1 VGFFV
6 CLGKQ
11 QNSQVESN
19 FDRLEKCVA
28 IIYKSPAKLRQRCKK
43 IDKMRIKRI
52 NIPKSSDNNDG
63 LENIKM
69 DKLVNIVLIAGKN
82 GSGKTRIL
90 NKIFNTFSSKPKK
103 NRLAQSLA
111 DKKNCL
117 SNIKIYEEQIS
128 KFETQLQIQT
138 DPIQQEETQRN
149 IDNRKKR
156 LEDEKNEL
164 KKCENEQE
172 WVQIET
178 DIQSDNYSFV
188 RFVPKSLDLQDCNTF
203 AKSQIISYA
212 STVDKVGID
221 NLPQGAFAKIQVI
234 QDRWFN
240 ATHQNTQVSE
250 EDKAKA
256 VADYENLQ
264 SIIEIFLNSKITRTI
279 NDEATLFGFP
289 MGQSNLSDGQKIL
302 LQFCLAI
309 YSQEESLKDLILVLD
324 EPENH
329 LHPSVIIETIE
340 KIQKCVS
347 NGQIWIATHSIPLL
361 AHFDP
366 SLIWYVEDNKIEHAG
381 KIPEKVL
388 HSLLGNEDEVAKLQ
402 DFISLPS
409 QYATSRYAF
418 ESLFEPGVS
427 LTDSND
433 PQSFQIRADLLKL
446 SETGI
451 LRILDFGAG
460 KGRLISNIVDLDETN
475 QEKLIEN
482 IEYIAYDKFP
492 NDKEHC
498 ESALIKAYGNCDK
511 KYFNDFNKLLSTY
524 DKDSF
529 DVVIMCNVLHEIDPK
544 DWLKL
549 FQNEGIV
556 SKLLSDKGILLLV
569 EDHQIP
575 IGEKAYQKGFLV
587 LDTPQLKDLFKIS
600 ETDKDFTYTDKRGDG
615 RLKAHQILKRCLI
628 QIDEITRLSAI
639 KSMSTTAR
647 ERILEIRE
655 KEKNYQNGKLH
666 GFWTQQFA
674 NAQLNLAEFT
684 TQ

>member
-1 VGFFV
+1 
-6 CLGKQ
+6 
-11 QNSQVESN
+11 
-19 FDRLEKCVA
+19 
-28 IIYKSPAKLRQRCKK
+28 
-43 IDKMRIKRI
+43 MRIKRI
-52 NIPKSSDNNDG
+52 DIPKSTDNNDG
-63 LENIKM
+63 LEHIKM
-69 DKLVNIVLIAGKN
+69 DKLDNIVLIAGKN

-90 NKIFNTFSSKPKK
+90 NKIFNTLNSKPTKTGISNAK
-103 NRLAQSLA
+103 TQLDTNKRNLASYEQSLISYDEQLKQTTNQA
-111 DKKNCL
+111 QID
-117 SNIKIYEEQIS
+117 NINRNITDHIRAKENAIQQIS
-128 KFETQLQIQT
+128 NLEFQL
-138 DPIQQEETQRN
+138 N
-149 IDNRKKR
+149 WK
-156 LEDEKNEL
+156 
-164 KKCENEQE
+164 
-172 WVQIET
+172 QIET
-178 DIQSDNYSFV
+178 SELTEGYSSV
-188 RFVPKSLDLQDCNTF
+188 RFVPKSLDLKDCNSF
-203 AKSQIISYA
+203 PKNQIISHA
-212 STVDKVGID
+212 TNINSVGID
-221 NLPQGAFAKIQVI
+221 NLPQGTFAKIQVI

-240 ATHQNTQVSE
+240 STHQHSQASKE
-250 EDKAKA
+250 EQESAI
-256 VADYENLQ
+256 ADYEKLKQ
-264 SIIEIFLNSKITRTI
+264 IIDIFLNTPIGRTI

-289 MGQSNLSDGQKIL
+289 MGKSNLSDGQKIL

-309 YSQEESLKDLILVLD
+309 YSQETALNDLILILD

-340 KIQKCVS
+340 RIQKCVS
-347 NGQIWIATHSIPLL
+347 NGQVWIATHSIPLL

-366 SLIWYVEDNKIEHAG
+366 SLIWYVENNKIGHAG

-388 HSLLGNEDEVAKLQ
+388 HSLLGNEDEVARLQ

-418 ESLFEPGVS
+418 ESLFEPGAV

-433 PQSFQIRADLLKL
+433 PQSFQVRTDLLKL
-446 SETGI
+446 STTGV
-451 LRILDFGAG
+451 LRVLDYGAG

-511 KYFNDFNKLLSTY
+511 KYFNDFNNLLSVY
-524 DKDSF
+524 DKGSF

-549 FQNEGIV
+549 FQNEGII
-556 SKLLSDKGILLLV
+556 SSLLSENGMLLLV

-600 ETDKDFTYTDKRGDG
+600 EKETDFTFTDKKGDG
-615 RLKAHQILKRCLI
+615 RLKAHQIPKRCLT
-628 QIDEITRLSAI
+628 QIDEASRLSAI
-639 KSMSTTAR
+639 KSMSVTAR
-647 ERILEIRE
+647 EKILEIRD

-674 NAQLNLAEFT
+674 NAQLNLAELT
-684 TQ
+684 TK

>member
-1 VGFFV
+1 M
-6 CLGKQ
+6 
-11 QNSQVESN
+11 
-19 FDRLEKCVA
+19 R
-28 IIYKSPAKLRQRCKK
+28 IKK
-43 IDKMRIKRI
+43 ID
-52 NIPKSSDNNDG
+52 IPKSTDNNDG
-63 LENIKM
+63 LEHIKM
-69 DKLVNIVLIAGKN
+69 DKLDNIVLIAGKN

-90 NKIFNTFSSKPKK
+90 NKIFATLSSKPTK
-103 NRLAQSLA
+103 NDITNSKTQLENNRRDLKAYENNIKSYEFQLSKA
-111 DKKNCL
+111 TNQTQIDQIN
-117 SNIKIYEEQIS
+117 SNIVDHKNALDNAKQQITHLE
-128 KFETQLQIQT
+128 FQL
-138 DPIQQEETQRN
+138 N
-149 IDNRKKR
+149 WK
-156 LEDEKNEL
+156 
-164 KKCENEQE
+164 
-172 WVQIET
+172 QIET
-178 DIQSDNYSFV
+178 SELTEGYSSV
-188 RFVPKSLDLQDCNTF
+188 RFVPKSLDLKDCNSF
-203 AKSQIISYA
+203 PKNQIISYA
-212 STVDKVGID
+212 TNINSVGI
-221 NLPQGAFAKIQVI
+221 NQLPQGTFAKIQVI

-240 ATHQNTQVSE
+240 STHQHSQASRE
-250 EDKAKA
+250 EQESAIT
-256 VADYENLQ
+256 DYEKLKH
-264 SIIEIFLNSKITRTI
+264 IIDIFLNTPIGRTI
-279 NDEATLFGFP
+279 NDEATLFSFP

-309 YSQEESLKDLILVLD
+309 YSQETALNDLILILD

-340 KIQKCVS
+340 RIQKCAS
-347 NGQIWIATHSIPLL
+347 NGQVWIATHSIPLL

-366 SLIWYVEDNKIEHAG
+366 SLIWFVENNKIGHAG

-388 HSLLGNEDEVAKLQ
+388 HSLLGNEDEVARLQ

-418 ESLFEPGVS
+418 ESLFEPGAV

-433 PQSFQIRADLLKL
+433 PQSFQVRTDLLKL

-451 LRILDFGAG
+451 LRILDYGAG

-498 ESALIKAYGNCDK
+498 KSALIKAYGNCEK
-511 KYFNDFNKLLSTY
+511 KYFNDFNNLLSVY
-524 DKDSF
+524 DKGSF
-529 DVVIMCNVLHEIDPK
+529 NVVIMCNVLHEIDPK

-549 FQNEGIV
+549 FQNDGII
-556 SKLLSDKGILLLV
+556 SSLLSDNGILLLV

-600 ETDKDFTYTDKRGDG
+600 EKETDFTFTDKKGDG
-615 RLKAHQILKRCLI
+615 RLKAHQIPKRCLT
-628 QIDEITRLSAI
+628 QIDEASRLSAI
-639 KSMSTTAR
+639 KSMSITAR
-647 ERILEIRE
+647 EKILEIRD

-674 NAQLNLAEFT
+674 NAQLNLAELT
-684 TQ
+684 TK

>member
-1 VGFFV
+1 M
-6 CLGKQ
+6 K
-11 QNSQVESN
+11 
-19 FDRLEKCVA
+19 
-28 IIYKSPAKLRQRCKK
+28 
-43 IDKMRIKRI
+43 IKRI
-52 NIPKSSDNNDG
+52 DIPKTADSNDG
-63 LENIKM
+63 LEHIKM
-69 DKLVNIVLIAGKN
+69 DKLDNIVLIAGKN

-90 NKIFNTFSSKPKK
+90 NKIFNTFGSKPKK
-103 NRLAQSLA
+103 SRLAQSLI
-111 DKKNCL
+111 DKKNYL
-117 SNIKIYEEQIS
+117 SNIASYKQS
-128 KFETQLQIQT
+128 LSQFETLLKTQT
-138 DPIQQEETQRN
+138 DTNQREETQRN
-149 IDNRKKR
+149 IDNYKKHIVDH
-156 LEDEKNEL
+156 ENAIKN
-164 KKCENEQE
+164 CENEQK
-172 WVQIET
+172 WNLIET
-178 DIQSDNYSFV
+178 DLQTENYSFV
-188 RFVPKSLDLQDCNTF
+188 RFVPKSLALQDCNSF
-203 AKSQIISYA
+203 AKSQIINYA
-212 STVDKVGID
+212 STIDNVGID

-240 ATHQNTQVSE
+240 ATHQNTQVTP
-250 EDKAKA
+250 EDKVKA
-256 VADYENLQ
+256 IADYETLQ
-264 SIIEIFLNSKITRTI
+264 NVIEIFLSSKITRTI

-340 KIQKCVS
+340 KIQKCVV

-366 SLIWYVEDNKIEHAG
+366 SLIWFVENNKIGHAG

-388 HSLLGNEDEVAKLQ
+388 HSLLGNEDEVARLQ

-418 ESLFEPGVS
+418 ESLFEPRAV

-446 SETGI
+446 SKTGT
-451 LRILDFGAG
+451 LRVLDYGAG

-475 QEKLIEN
+475 KEKLIES
-482 IEYIAYDKFP
+482 IDYIAYDKFP

-498 ESALIKAYGNCDK
+498 ESALVKAYGNYEK
-511 KYFNDFNKLLSTY
+511 RYFNDFTNLLSVY
-524 DKDSF
+524 DKGSF

-549 FQNEGIV
+549 FQNEGII
-556 SKLLSDKGILLLV
+556 SSLLSENGMLLLV

-600 ETDKDFTYTDKRGDG
+600 EKETNFTFTDKKGDG
-615 RLKAHQILKRCLI
+615 RLKAHQIPKRCLT
-628 QIDEITRLSAI
+628 QIDEASRLSAI
-639 KSMSTTAR
+639 KSMSITAR
-647 ERILEIRE
+647 EKILEIRD

-674 NAQLNLAEFT
+674 NAQLNLTELT
-684 TQ
+684 TK

>member
-1 VGFFV
+1 
-6 CLGKQ
+6 
-11 QNSQVESN
+11 
-19 FDRLEKCVA
+19 
-28 IIYKSPAKLRQRCKK
+28 
-43 IDKMRIKRI
+43 MRIKRI
-52 NIPKSSDNNDG
+52 DIPKSIDNNDG
-63 LENIKM
+63 LEHIKM
-69 DKLVNIVLIAGKN
+69 DKLDNIVLIAGKN

-90 NKIFNTFSSKPKK
+90 NKIFNTLNSKPTKTGIANAK
-103 NRLAQSLA
+103 NQLEDNKRNLASYEQSLISY
-111 DKKNCL
+111 DEQVKQTTNQTQID
-117 SNIKIYEEQIS
+117 NITRNI
-128 KFETQLQIQT
+128 T
-138 DPIQQEETQRN
+138 DHIRAKENAIQQIIN
-149 IDNRKKR
+149 
-156 LEDEKNEL
+156 LEFQLNWK
-164 KKCENEQE
+164 
-172 WVQIET
+172 QIET
-178 DIQSDNYSFV
+178 SELTESYSSV
-188 RFVPKSLDLQDCNTF
+188 RFVPKSLDLKDCNSF
-203 AKSQIISYA
+203 PKNQIISYA
-212 STVDKVGID
+212 TNINSVGID
-221 NLPQGAFAKIQVI
+221 NLPQGTFAKIQVI

-240 ATHQNTQVSE
+240 STHQHSQASKE
-250 EDKAKA
+250 EQESAI
-256 VADYENLQ
+256 ADYEKLKQ
-264 SIIEIFLNSKITRTI
+264 IIDIFLNTPIGRTI

-309 YSQEESLKDLILVLD
+309 YSQETALNDLILILD

-340 KIQKCVS
+340 RIQKCVS
-347 NGQIWIATHSIPLL
+347 NGQVWIATHSIPLL

-366 SLIWYVEDNKIEHAG
+366 SLIWYVENNKIGHAG

-388 HSLLGNEDEVAKLQ
+388 HSLLGNEDEVARLQ

-418 ESLFEPGVS
+418 ESLFEPGAV

-433 PQSFQIRADLLKL
+433 PQSFQVRADLLKL
-446 SETGI
+446 SKTDV
-451 LRILDFGAG
+451 LRVLDYGAG

-475 QEKLIEN
+475 QEKLIES

-498 ESALIKAYGNCDK
+498 ESALIKAYGNCEK
-511 KYFNDFNKLLSTY
+511 RYFNDFNNLLSVY
-524 DKDSF
+524 DKGSF

-549 FQNEGIV
+549 FQNEGII
-556 SKLLSDKGILLLV
+556 SSLLSENGMLLLV

-600 ETDKDFTYTDKRGDG
+600 EKENNFTFTDKKGDG
-615 RLKAHQILKRCLI
+615 RLKAHQIPKRCLT
-628 QIDEITRLSAI
+628 QIDETSRLSAI
-639 KSMSTTAR
+639 KSMSVTAR
-647 ERILEIRE
+647 EKILEIRD

-674 NAQLNLAEFT
+674 NAQLNLVELT
-684 TQ
+684 TK

>member
-1 VGFFV
+1 M
-6 CLGKQ
+6 
-11 QNSQVESN
+11 
-19 FDRLEKCVA
+19 R
-28 IIYKSPAKLRQRCKK
+28 IKK
-43 IDKMRIKRI
+43 ID
-52 NIPKSSDNNDG
+52 IPKSTDNNDG
-63 LENIKM
+63 LEHIKM
-69 DKLVNIVLIAGKN
+69 DKLDNIVLIAGKN

-90 NKIFNTFSSKPKK
+90 NKIFSTLSSKPTK
-103 NRLAQSLA
+103 
-111 DKKNCL
+111 
-117 SNIKIYEEQIS
+117 SNISNAKTQVENLKRDKVAYEMNLKGYEEQLSRTTSQPQIEQIS
-128 KFETQLQIQT
+128 RDIVNHKNALDSTKQQITHLEFQL
-138 DPIQQEETQRN
+138 DW
-149 IDNRKKR
+149 K
-156 LEDEKNEL
+156 
-164 KKCENEQE
+164 
-172 WVQIET
+172 QIET
-178 DIQSDNYSFV
+178 SELTEGYSSV
-188 RFVPKSLDLQDCNTF
+188 RFVPKSLDLKDCNSF
-203 AKSQIISYA
+203 PKNQIISYA
-212 STVDKVGID
+212 TNINSVGID
-221 NLPQGAFAKIQVI
+221 NLPQGTFAKIQVI

-240 ATHQNTQVSE
+240 STHQHSQASKE
-250 EDKAKA
+250 EQESAI
-256 VADYENLQ
+256 ADYEKLKQ
-264 SIIEIFLNSKITRTI
+264 IIDIFLNTPIGRTI

-309 YSQEESLKDLILVLD
+309 YSQETALNDLILILD

-340 KIQKCVS
+340 RIQKCVS
-347 NGQIWIATHSIPLL
+347 NGQVWIATHSIPLL

-366 SLIWYVEDNKIEHAG
+366 SLIWYVENNKIGHAG

-388 HSLLGNEDEVAKLQ
+388 HSLLGNEDEVARLQ

-418 ESLFEPGVS
+418 ESLFEPGAV

-433 PQSFQIRADLLKL
+433 PQSFQVRTDLLKL
-446 SETGI
+446 STTGV
-451 LRILDFGAG
+451 LRVLDYGAG

-475 QEKLIEN
+475 QEKLIKN

-498 ESALIKAYGNCDK
+498 ESALIKAYGSCDK
-511 KYFNDFNKLLSTY
+511 KYFNDFNNLLSVY
-524 DKDSF
+524 DKGSF

-549 FQNEGIV
+549 FQNEGII
-556 SKLLSDKGILLLV
+556 SSLLSDKGMLLLV

-600 ETDKDFTYTDKRGDG
+600 EKETDFKFTDKKGDG
-615 RLKAHQILKRCLI
+615 RLKAHQIPKRCLT
-628 QIDEITRLSAI
+628 QIDEASRLSAI
-639 KSMSTTAR
+639 KSMSVTAR
-647 ERILEIRE
+647 EKILEIRD

-674 NAQLNLAEFT
+674 NAQLNLAELT
-684 TQ
+684 TK

>member
-1 VGFFV
+1 
-6 CLGKQ
+6 
-11 QNSQVESN
+11 
-19 FDRLEKCVA
+19 
-28 IIYKSPAKLRQRCKK
+28 
-43 IDKMRIKRI
+43 MRIKRI
-52 NIPKSSDNNDG
+52 DIPKTTESNDG
-63 LENIKM
+63 LEHIKM
-69 DKLVNIVLIAGKN
+69 DKLNNIVLIAGKN

-90 NKIFNTFSSKPKK
+90 NKIFSTFGSKPKK
-103 NRLAQSLA
+103 SRLAQSLI
-111 DKKNCL
+111 DKKSHI
-117 SNIKIYEEQIS
+117 SNIASYKQSIS
-128 KFETQLQIQT
+128 QFETQLHSQT
-138 DPIQQEETQRN
+138 DTNQREETQRN
-149 IDNRKKR
+149 IDNYKR
-156 LEDEKNEL
+156 HIEDQENALKN
-164 KKCENEQE
+164 CENEQK
-172 WVQIET
+172 WTQIET
-178 DIQSDNYSFV
+178 DLQTENYSFV
-188 RFVPKSLDLQDCNTF
+188 RFVPKSLVLQDSNTF
-203 AKSQIISYA
+203 AKSQMINYA
-212 STVDKVGID
+212 STIDSVGID
-221 NLPQGAFAKIQVI
+221 NLPQGAYAKIQVI

-240 ATHQNTQVSE
+240 ATHQNTQVIA
-250 EDKAKA
+250 EDKIKA
-256 VADYENLQ
+256 VAEYEKLQ
-264 SIIEIFLNSKITRTI
+264 SIIEIFLNSRITRTI

-340 KIQKCVS
+340 KIQKCVI

-366 SLIWYVEDNKIEHAG
+366 SLIWYVEKNKIGHAG

-388 HSLLGNEDEVAKLQ
+388 HSLLGNEDEVARLQ

-418 ESLFEPGVS
+418 ESLFEPGAV

-433 PQSFQIRADLLKL
+433 PQSFQVRTDLLKL
-446 SETGI
+446 SVNGK
-451 LRILDFGAG
+451 LRVLDYGAG

-511 KYFNDFNKLLSTY
+511 KYFNDFNNLLSVY
-524 DKDSF
+524 DKGSF

-549 FQNEGIV
+549 FQTDGII
-556 SKLLSDKGILLLV
+556 SSLLSDNGMLLLV

-600 ETDKDFTYTDKRGDG
+600 EKETDFTFTDKKGDG
-615 RLKAHQILKRCLI
+615 RLKAHQIPKRCLT
-628 QIDEITRLSAI
+628 QIDEASRLTAI
-639 KSMSTTAR
+639 KSMSITAR
-647 ERILEIRE
+647 EKILEIRD

-674 NAQLNLAEFT
+674 NAQLNLAELT
-684 TQ
+684 TK